1 MQIDLIRKLNM
12 MIVVMTSDNITM
24 ANLIRSARPERRTL
38 TEAAQQEIR
47 QAIAQGIYQPGSQ
60 LPTEAELVEI
70 LGVSRTVVREA
81 LRVLEEDGLIT
92 RRHGIGTF
100 VRNRPILKNL
110 NFNFGITEMIESAGL
125 NPGTSHLAL
134 QPEASDPEIAEQLH
148 VPVGTP
154 LLTIE
159 RVRTADGRPV
169 VYSLDTLAP
178 SLLKRVV
185 FDHQRL
191 LTESIYSLLQVE
203 LGQVIEYGVARVL
216 PAAAPDH
223 VAEKLGLPRG
233 AVVLYLVQ
241 TDYSPADEPLLY
253 SREYHLP
260 DAFDFIV
267 WRRGP
272 TKLRSAPPGSA
283 AG

>member
-134 QPEASDPEIAEQLH
+134 QPEAADPEIAEQLH

-223 VAEKLGLPRG
+223 VAEKLSLPRG
-233 AVVLYLVQ
+233 ALVLYLVQ